1 MSPAAVNIPAGTPSV
16 PLLGR
21 LASRFSCRY
30 ARAAMNTKLNTVLSG
45 LLALSVGAC
54 SSSPG
59 ETLVDLTVEQE
70 ATIDF
75 DDMAANV
82 AEIAAFSVEDMRKQ
96 ARYTELRPSLACA
109 GLDLAASWLEI
120 TDVAYVAGSPASPV
134 PLQLQLDISEPRATV
149 GPDGELGTAD
159 DDLSRWVPLGELDAA
174 VKELDVF
181 TLSDAEWT
189 AAPAG
194 LALLATLALSDD
206 PRYDVRV
213 TGEVDDALA
222 SLMVDLHL
230 EIDFSSRAGSCPAAP

>member
-1 MSPAAVNIPAGTPSV
+1 
-16 PLLGR
+16 
-21 LASRFSCRY
+21 
-30 ARAAMNTKLNTVLSG
+30 MNTKLKIILSG
-45 LLALSVGAC
+45 LLALGAGAC

-96 ARYTELRPSLACA
+96 ARYTELRPSLVCA
-109 GLDLAASWLEI
+109 GLDLAASWLEV
-120 TDVAYVAGSPASPV
+120 TDVAGGPPGPL

-159 DDLSRWVPLGELDAA
+159 DDLSQWVPLGELDAA
-174 VKELDVF
+174 VAELDVV
-181 TLSDAEWT
+181 TLSDPRWT
-189 AAPAG
+189 AAPTG

-213 TGEVDDALA
+213 TGEVADAVA

-230 EIDFSSRAGSCPAAP
+230 EIAFSSRAGSCPAGP